1 MLYVVQGF
9 GVCGM
14 GLGYEL
20 RGFGVCGMGCGVLLF
35 CCCGVWGRGF

>member
-20 RGFGVCGMGCGVLLF
+20 RGFGVCGMWY
-35 CCCGVWGRGF
+35 GVWGFVVLLLWCSG